1 MVMGNKYLYI
11 ILFLI
16 GSLGL
21 SCVPKARYLE
31 LKDTL
36 QDTQQQLKHEKIR
49 SENLVRSNAKLLE
62 ELSNLQDRYVYSTK
76 ISQQL
81 YDSIESLS
89 VELKKKTVQLEKK
102 SSVIALQDQVIK
114 LLDDTKK
121 SIESSLKTQIAAQG
135 VEIVDMADKLKVVMI
150 DQILYDSGSYE
161 INEDGKKLLLI
172 LADSFRENRNH
183 HLVVAGHTD
192 NVPLK
197 KELRKKFASNWEL
210 SAARAAAVA
219 RFLLGEGGLEPEKIS
234 ISAYSYYQPIASNST
249 EEGRRQNRRIEII
262 LQPEK

>member
-1 MVMGNKYLYI
+1 MGNKYLYI

-31 LKDTL
+31 LKDNL
-36 QDTQQQLKHEKIR
+36 QDTQQQLKNEKIR
-49 SENLVRSNAKLLE
+49 SQNLERSRAKLLE
-62 ELSNLQDRYVYSTK
+62 ELSNLQDRYEYSTK

-81 YDSIESLS
+81 YDSIQSLS
-89 VELKKKTVQLEKK
+89 VELEKK

-121 SIESSLKTQIAAQG
+121 SIESSLKTQMAAQG
-135 VEIVDMADKLKVVMI
+135 VKIVDMADKLKVVII
-150 DQILYDSGSYE
+150 DKILYDSGSYE
-161 INEDGKKLLLI
+161 LNEDGKKLLLI
-172 LADSFRENRNH
+172 LADSFRENRNY

-234 ISAYSYYQPIASNST
+234 ISAYSCYQPVASNST